1 MICQPTMPRP
11 DCPVHAEVVGTLIPN
26 VTSVWQLFLRRWS
39 GSASGELAALLETGG

>member
-11 DCPVHAEVVGTLIPN
+11 DCPVHAESWYADRN
-26 VTSVWQLFLRRWS
+26 VTSVWQLILRRWS